1 MMKKETDFL
10 ENIEGA
16 PILFFDGV
24 CNLCNGAVDFIIK
37 NDKSASIRFAA
48 IQSESGQVLLKKA
61 GFYVKKAAF
70 SEKEMNTLVFL
81 KDGKMFIK
89 SDAALE
95 IAQILGGGWK
105 ILTFGKFLPRLFRDG
120 IYDFI
125 ARNRY
130 RFFGKKETC
139 RLPTS
144 AERGRLI
151 G

>member
-1 MMKKETDFL
+1 MKNETDF
-10 ENIEGA
+10 IKIIDDQ

-24 CNLCNGAVDFIIK
+24 CNLCNGAVDFIIRH
-37 NDKSASIRFAA
+37 DQSESIRFAA
-48 IQSESGQVLLKKA
+48 IQSETGQILLKKA
-61 GFYVKKAAF
+61 GFYADKAPF
-70 SEKEMNTLVFL
+70 SEKEMNTLIFL
-81 KDGKMFIK
+81 KDGKTFIK

-95 IAQILGGGWK
+95 IAKIIGGGWQILRFGK
-105 ILTFGKFLPRLFRDG
+105 ILPRFFRDG

-139 RLPTS
+139 RLPTP